1 MYTLKTMKYWW
12 RNLKSFST
20 LRLEELML
28 LKYPYSPKLSTDVMQ
43 SLSKY
48 PEYFS
53 HKCKRII
60 LKLVWNDKRPW
71 IVKAILRKKEQSWTY
86 NTLRLLNVLLS
97 YSNQNSMVLAQK
109 TDVAQWKR
117 RERPEIWSIN
127 LWKRR
132 QEYTTEKRPSLQ
144 EVVLGKPDSYMFINE
159 FRTFPYSIYKINS
172 KWIKDLNVKPKVIKL
187 LEENISRTLWHK
199 L

>member
-71 IVKAILRKKEQSWTY
+71 IVKAILRKKEQSWSYHALWFQTM
-86 NTLRLLNVLLS
+86 LQS
-97 YSNQNSMVLAQK
+97 YSIKTVAKKGTKQMHRSVEQNRV
-109 TDVAQWKR
+109 R
-117 RERPEIWSIN
+117 RNKAMYIMAN
-127 LWKRR
+127 
-132 QEYTTEKRPSLQ
+132 
-144 EVVLGKPDSYMFINE
+144 
-159 FRTFPYSIYKINS
+159 
-172 KWIKDLNVKPKVIKL
+172 
-187 LEENISRTLWHK
+187 
-199 L
+199 